1 MSDYSIE
8 LASERI
14 VDSKSKRYFAEVY
27 GCYSSGYY
35 RSAVVMLWSVVVTDV
50 LLKLEQLASAY
61 SDTMAQS
68 ILDDIERMRKNNDK
82 SPEWEHELIKK
93 VAAQTDLLDQV
104 EYSYLESLQKHRHL
118 SAHPVI
124 TSSDALFSP
133 NRETARA
140 HIRNALDAVLT
151 KPPIMS
157 RKIFETFIE
166 DIESVSSTL
175 ALSSEDLSKYLQS
188 KYFRYFSFATFQ
200 HIFKSLWRVTLKS
213 TDTRCDSNRDVNLD
227 TLKLTFGKN
236 SSQLGALVTAEREW
250 FSDVSFTESTI
261 PAMTNF
267 FRTYPEVFKVLTDA
281 VKTPIKAF
289 GDQSLDNYAS
299 CWFISE
305 SPESHMAEVSDKLS
319 KGQMLSRDTFALL
332 ASSLEAT
339 DAIKNLH
346 QIGITAYFDSSGYDM
361 ADARFRDMIL
371 PYLQSYG
378 RDEFKEFLTQFS
390 ACNND
395 QVLDRRRAKADHKA
409 LLEAVTARL
418 PYLDLTQYPDFL
430 GAC

>member
-68 ILDDIERMRKNNDK
+68 ILDDIEKMRKNNDK
-82 SPEWEHELIKK
+82 SPEWEAELIKK
-93 VAAQTDLLDQV
+93 VASQTDLLDQV

-133 NRETARA
+133 NKETARA

-157 RKIFETFIE
+157 RRIFDIFIE
-166 DIESVSSTL
+166 DIESVSNTL
-175 ALSSEDLSKYLQS
+175 ALSSKDLSKYLDA
-188 KYFRYFSFATFQ
+188 KYFRFFSLATFQ

-213 TDTRCDSNRDVNLD
+213 TDTRCDINRAANLE

-236 SSQLGALVTAEREW
+236 RSQLGSLVSAERDW

-261 PAMTNF
+261 LAMTNF
-267 FRTYPEVFKVLTDA
+267 FRAYPEVFQMLTDA
-281 VKTPIKAF
+281 VKTPVVAF
-289 GDQSLDNYAS
+289 GDQSIDNYAS
-299 CWFISE
+299 CWFISD
-305 SPESHMAEVSDKLS
+305 SPESHMAAVMKKIDEGK
-319 KGQMLSRDTFALL
+319 MLSGDTFALL
-332 ASSLEAT
+332 ASALDSTDTVKSLY
-339 DAIKNLH
+339 
-346 QIGITAYFDSSGYDM
+346 QIGISAYFSSSGYDT
-361 ADARFRDMIL
+361 ANRLFQEMIS

-378 RDEFKEFLTQFS
+378 RGDFNEFLTQFE
-390 ACNND
+390 ACNNS
-395 QVLDRRRAKADHKA
+395 QVLDRRRAQADHKA
-409 LLEAVTARL
+409 LREALTARFSD
-418 PYLDLTQYPDFL
+418 LDLAPYPKFL
-430 GAC
+430 KAS